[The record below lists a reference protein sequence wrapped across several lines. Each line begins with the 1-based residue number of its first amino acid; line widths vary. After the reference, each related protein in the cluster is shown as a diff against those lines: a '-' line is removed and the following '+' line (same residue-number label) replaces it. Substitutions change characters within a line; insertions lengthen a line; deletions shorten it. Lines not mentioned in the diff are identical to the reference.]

1 MDGSTRNLFALVLV
15 IVIAATGGAALI
27 LSGGTVRDP
36 GSPPGTT
43 VVDGVIVGVKAESLG
58 DVRSFTLRTSSG
70 EVLEFGLA
78 SLENGDEFPPGHLA
92 EHQVTAEMVRVW
104 YRDDDGTMLAIR
116 VEDPAR

>member
-1 MDGSTRNLFALVLV
+1 MDGNTRNLFVLSLVM
-15 IVIAATGGAALI
+15 VIAVTGGAALI
-27 LSGGTVRDP
+27 LGGGTGGEP

-104 YRDDDGTMLAIR
+104 YRDDGGTMLAIR
-116 VEDPAR
+116 VEDAAR